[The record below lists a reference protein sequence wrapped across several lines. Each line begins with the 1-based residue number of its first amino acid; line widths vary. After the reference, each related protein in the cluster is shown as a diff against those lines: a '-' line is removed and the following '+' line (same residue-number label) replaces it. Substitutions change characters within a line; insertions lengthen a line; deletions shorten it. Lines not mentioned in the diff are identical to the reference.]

1 MGFWNFVGGF
11 LLFDWFCDLFS
22 WPRHDKACLPPHNH
36 IYDGDIYDSSS
47 RYDDLQDQI
56 DDLQARIDD
65 MDDLG
70 MDTFEMQDRLDE
82 LQDELD
88 DFDMYDGMDNGW

>member
-1 MGFWNFVGGF
+1 MGFWNFVKGYI
-11 LLFDWFCDLFS
+11 LFDWFCDLFS
-22 WPRHDKACLPPHNH
+22 WPRRDNACLPPHNR
-36 IYDGDIYDSSS
+36 IYDGDIYGSSS

-70 MDTFEMQDRLDE
+70 MDTFEMQDQLDE

-88 DFDMYDGMDNGW
+88 DFDMHDDMDDGW